1 MKKKPVF
8 LWPCI
13 LVYRLL
19 MQVIYFI
26 RYVALGVFVSLYM
39 IIKVCFPILWRFL
52 RYELYGFVFVC
63 YTVYLLLKFVFVLI
77 PVHSAI
83 GFTVV
88 IFIIR
93 SAFKQCMS
101 IFYNGFITV
110 FESIYNVFEKSKKK
124 KKKKE
129 KTPETTPKEVEPEV
143 IKEDEI
149 TEPNIIAGEVSEN
162 GETPVTEEMKE
173 EPVVKKKKGIGAIVA
188 AINSLPKAFVN
199 AIKNSYNNSS
209 VVRYINN
216 KKALASKEL
225 LINFDGEEAEKSESK
240 LLFEY
245 VAKDA
250 EGKMVKGYFEAYSKL
265 EVHSFLLSEGMTVY
279 SIRNNKWITFL
290 HKGEATTKK
299 RMKNK
304 DLIFFLTQLS
314 TYLKSG
320 ITLVESL
327 KILARQ
333 YNKNKRYQRIFN
345 TVVYD
350 LTMGDSFSDALE
362 KQGAAF
368 PKILINMVKTSE
380 MTGELPEVLDD
391 MAEHFSKIDKTRKE
405 MVNAMLYPTLV
416 FVFAIGVIIFI
427 LLFVIPRF
435 VEIYESMDDSQIPA
449 FTMFIMHLS
458 EFLQSNFFILAAI
471 IVLIIVIIYQLY
483 KRVKAVRTGMQWFA
497 MHLPVFGNVII
508 YNEVATFTKTL
519 SSLLK
524 HNVPLDQCMDIL
536 NKLTNNEVYKM
547 LILDTVNNLGKGEQI
562 SLAFKGHW
570 AFPVPAYEMLVTG
583 ERTGELPEMME
594 KVADYYQT
602 LQETSVTRIKTFIEP
617 ILIVFLTTVV
627 GAIVLAIVIPMFNM
641 YNAVQ

>member
-1 MKKKPVF
+1 MRKKPVF

-13 LVYRLL
+13 LVYRML

-26 RYVALGVFVSLYM
+26 RYVALGIFVSLYM
-39 IIKVCFPILWRFL
+39 LIKVCFPIVWRFL

-63 YTVYLLLKFVFVLI
+63 YTVYLLLRFVFILI

-83 GFTVV
+83 GFTV
-88 IFIIR
+88 ILFIIR
-93 SAFKQCMS
+93 SVSKQLMS
-101 IFYNGFITV
+101 IFYNGFITI

-124 KKKKE
+124 KEEKKK
-129 KTPETTPKEVEPEV
+129 KTEIIPKEEELEGIGEKEGTDSSV
-143 IKEDEI
+143 IE
-149 TEPNIIAGEVSEN
+149 EVSKN
-162 GETPVTEEMKE
+162 EEVPLAEKINE
-173 EPVVKKKKGIGAIVA
+173 EPVVKKKKGIGAVIA
-188 AINSLPKAFVN
+188 AINGLPKAFVD

-240 LLFEY
+240 VLYEY

-250 EGKMVKGYFEAYSKL
+250 EGKMVKGYFEAFSKL

-333 YNKNKRYQRIFN
+333 YSKNKRYQRVFN

-405 MVNAMLYPTLV
+405 MVNAMLYPTIV

-427 LLFVIPRF
+427 LLFVIPKF
-435 VEIYESMDDSQIPA
+435 VDIYASMDSSDIPA

-471 IVLIIVIIYQLY
+471 TVLIIIIIYQMY
-483 KRVKAVRTGMQWFA
+483 KRMKTVRTGMQWFA

-536 NKLTNNEVYKM
+536 NKLTNNEIYKM
-547 LILDTVNNLGKGEQI
+547 LILDTVSNLGKGEQI

>member
-1 MKKKPVF
+1 MRKKPVF

-39 IIKVCFPILWRFL
+39 LIKVCFPIVWRFL

-63 YTVYLLLKFVFVLI
+63 YTVYLLLKFVFILI

-83 GFTVV
+83 GFTVIV
-88 IFIIR
+88 FIIR
-93 SAFKQCMS
+93 SVFKQLMS
-101 IFYNGFITV
+101 IFYNGFITI

-124 KKKKE
+124 KEEKKKTLE
-129 KTPETTPKEVEPEV
+129 KTTKEEGPEV
-143 IKEDEI
+143 IGENEGTDSSIIEEVNEKE
-149 TEPNIIAGEVSEN
+149 EV
-162 GETPVTEEMKE
+162 PLTEEINE
-173 EPVVKKKKGIGAIVA
+173 EPVVKKKKGIGAVIA
-188 AINSLPKAFVN
+188 AINGLPKAFVD

-240 LLFEY
+240 VLYEY

-250 EGKMVKGYFEAYSKL
+250 EGKMVKGYFEAFSKL

-333 YNKNKRYQRIFN
+333 YSKNKRYQRVFN

-405 MVNAMLYPTLV
+405 MVNAMLYPTIV

-427 LLFVIPRF
+427 LLFVIPKF
-435 VEIYESMDDSQIPA
+435 VDIYASMDSSDIPA

-471 IVLIIVIIYQLY
+471 IVLIIIIIYQMY
-483 KRVKAVRTGMQWFA
+483 KRMKTVRTGMQWFA

-536 NKLTNNEVYKM
+536 NKLTNNEIYKM
-547 LILDTVNNLGKGEQI
+547 LILDTVSNLGKGEQI

>member
-1 MKKKPVF
+1 MKKKPFF

-13 LVYRLL
+13 LVYRML
-19 MQVIYFI
+19 MQFIYFI
-26 RYVALGVFVSLYM
+26 RYVALGIFVSLYM
-39 IIKVCFPILWRFL
+39 LSKVCFPIVGKFL
-52 RYELYGFVFVC
+52 HYELYGIIFVC
-63 YTVYLLLKFVFVLI
+63 YTVYLLLKFVLILI
-77 PVHSAI
+77 PVHAAI
-83 GFTVV
+83 GFTV
-88 IFIIR
+88 ILFIIR
-93 SAFKQCMS
+93 SVLKQFMN
-101 IFYNGFITV
+101 IFYDGFIKI
-110 FESIYNVFEKSKKK
+110 FESIYNVFEKSKKNK
-124 KKKKE
+124 KKTIKAGAKE
-129 KTPETTPKEVEPEV
+129 EKIEPAQDDKATDSDMIEKVEENEENPQPE
-143 IKEDEI
+143 
-149 TEPNIIAGEVSEN
+149 A
-162 GETPVTEEMKE
+162 MQE
-173 EPVVKKKKGIGAIVA
+173 EPVIKKKKGIGAIIA
-188 AINSLPKAFVN
+188 AINSLPKAFVD

-225 LINFDGEEAEKSESK
+225 LINFDGEEAEKSETK
-240 LLFEY
+240 VLYEY

-250 EGKMVKGYFEAYSKL
+250 EGKMVKGYFEAFSKL

-362 KQGAAF
+362 KQGVAF

-405 MVNAMLYPTLV
+405 MVNAMLYPTIV
-416 FVFAIGVIIFI
+416 FVFAVGVIIFI
-427 LLFVIPRF
+427 LLFVIPKF
-435 VEIYESMDDSQIPA
+435 VDIYASMDASEIPA

-458 EFLQSNFFILAAI
+458 EFLQSNFFMIAI
-471 IVLIIVIIYQLY
+471 VTVLVIIIIYQMY
-483 KRVKAVRTGMQWFA
+483 RRMKTVRTGMQWFT

-536 NKLTNNEVYKM
+536 NKLTNNEIYKM
-547 LILDTVNNLGKGEQI
+547 LILDTVSNLGKGEQI